1 MRVPERVHKHPNRA
15 RPGYQRVLATTGAG
29 TRLVVMSRVSGT
41 SCMTTITAQR
51 PMAVSIVAGRV
62 FKRGVGACTRRSSV
76 MANHSKIASS
86 KERPNSLKYIGLDRQ
101 ETYRGTLSNSTKMF
115 QSQ

>member
-1 MRVPERVHKHPNRA
+1 
-15 RPGYQRVLATTGAG
+15 VLATTGAG
-29 TRLVVMSRVSGT
+29 TRLEVMSRMSGT
-41 SCMTTITAQR
+41 SCMTMITAQR

-62 FKRGVGACTRRSSV
+62 FKIGVGACARRSSG

-86 KERPNSLKYIGLDRQ
+86 KERPSSPKYIGLDRQ
-101 ETYRGTLSNSTKMF
+101 ETYRRSVFNSIKMF